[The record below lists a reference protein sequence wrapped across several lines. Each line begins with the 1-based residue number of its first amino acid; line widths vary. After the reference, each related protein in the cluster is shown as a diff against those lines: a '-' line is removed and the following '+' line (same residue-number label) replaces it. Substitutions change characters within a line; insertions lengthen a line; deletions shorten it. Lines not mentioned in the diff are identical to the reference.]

1 MNRLHEYFSLSK
13 RMMKAINHQASLPLC
28 IVLLS
33 LCTSCITITG
43 LTDGYDKLTTTNKE
57 HVCYLRDSKTTD
69 AMTTGTIYLV
79 SASELK
85 QIIEKSDKRY
95 QIVYE
100 YNPNCPSDVCI
111 PISTFVS
118 LCEKYDAEPIVL
130 MRYLDNALFDLSVGD
145 IPLYGI
151 DHGMYKPRAV
161 YKYVPLYLTDLT
173 GNEIMD
179 DGSGNLFVFEKGSF
193 KIRTDI
199 NSIGNWYNSAG
210 ADLQ

>member
-1 MNRLHEYFSLSK
+1 
-13 RMMKAINHQASLPLC
+13 MMKAINHQASLLLC

-151 DHGMYKPRAV
+151 DHSMYKPSAV

-173 GNEIMD
+173 GNEIKD

-199 NSIGNWYNSAG
+199 IGIGNWLNSTG

>member
-1 MNRLHEYFSLSK
+1 MNRHYACFSLSK
-13 RMMKAINHQASLPLC
+13 RMMKAIYHQASLLLC

-43 LTDGYDKLTTTNKE
+43 LTDGYNKLTTTNKE
-57 HVCYLRDSKTTD
+57 HVCYLRDSMAPD

-79 SASELK
+79 SAGELK

-100 YNPNCPSDVCI
+100 YNPNCPSDVCV

-118 LCEKYDAEPIVL
+118 LCKKYDASPIVL

-151 DHGMYKPRAV
+151 DHSMYKPRAV

-173 GNEIMD
+173 GIEMKD
-179 DGSGNLFVFEKGSF
+179 DGGGNLFVFEMGSF

-199 NSIGNWYNSAG
+199 NGIGNWLNSTG

>member
-1 MNRLHEYFSLSK
+1 MIRLYECFSMSK
-13 RMMKAINHQASLPLC
+13 RIMKAIKHQASLLLC

-43 LTDGYDKLTTTNKE
+43 LTDGYDKLTATNKE
-57 HVCYLRDSKTTD
+57 RVCYLRDSKAAGT
-69 AMTTGTIYLV
+69 MTTGTIYLV
-79 SASELK
+79 SAGELK
-85 QIIEKSDKRY
+85 QIIEKSDKQY

-100 YNPNCPSDVCI
+100 YNPNCPSDVCV

-118 LCEKYDAEPIVL
+118 LCKKYDAEPIVL
-130 MRYLDNALFDLSVGD
+130 VRYLDNALFDLSVGD
-145 IPLYGI
+145 VPLYGI
-151 DHGMYKPRAV
+151 DHSMYKPRAV

-173 GNEIMD
+173 GSEMKD
-179 DGSGNLFVFEKGSF
+179 DGGGNLFVFEKGSF

-199 NSIGNWYNSAG
+199 NGIGNWYNSAG

>member
-1 MNRLHEYFSLSK
+1 MST
-13 RMMKAINHQASLPLC
+13 INELNHFRILLGVVILGLC
-28 IVLLS
+28 S
-33 LCTSCITITG
+33 SCVSITG
-43 LTDGYDKLTTTNKE
+43 LTDGYDKLSSANKE
-57 HVCYLRDSKTTD
+57 HVCYLREIGASGVKNSD
-69 AMTTGTIYLV
+69 AIYLV
-79 SASELK
+79 SAAELK
-85 QIIEKSDKRY
+85 KIIDRSDKRY

-100 YNPNCPSDVCI
+100 YNPNCPSDVCV

-130 MRYLDNALFDLSVGD
+130 VRYLDNALFDLSVGD

-151 DHGMYKPRAV
+151 DHSMYKPRAV

-173 GNEIMD
+173 GNEIKD